1 MNPDLPPPNR
11 AIGWYRFML
20 WMMPTCI
27 ALTTAYGFWWL
38 TSVSRLR
45 FDPNPTLIGWF
56 ALNTLSTIGI
66 GIFEAK
72 LRNQSESPSLF
83 EFKPRVILFAFL
95 QLFII
100 PALSFAIFFA
110 ACLLAGY

>member
-38 TSVSRLR
+38 TSFSRFG
-45 FDPNPTLIGWF
+45 FDPDLALIGWL
-56 ALNTLSTIGI
+56 ALNTLSTISI
-66 GIFEAK
+66 GFFEAK
-72 LRNQSESPSLF
+72 LRNQSEPPPLL
-83 EFKPRVILFAFL
+83 EFKFRVTLFSFL

-100 PALSFAIFFA
+100 PVVSLALLFA
-110 ACLLAGY
+110 ACIFAG